1 MFGCNDD
8 DDNYDDDDDD
18 DDDGDFLKYCI
29 ASIQWWCFV
38 VLLLQ
43 LNGDDDDDYD
53 DASIG
58 KMIKWLQYI
67 VASSWDYEN
76 YENEDD
82 KKWRG
87 ECKNDYMPGDDYDD
101 HNLC

>member
-1 MFGCNDD
+1 M
-8 DDNYDDDDDD
+8 
-18 DDDGDFLKYCI
+18 
-29 ASIQWWCFV
+29 

-67 VASSWDYEN
+67 VASAWDYDN
-76 YENEDD
+76 DENEDD
-82 KKWRG
+82 KEENVLK
-87 ECKNDYMPGDDYDD
+87 DYMPGDDDGD

>member
-1 MFGCNDD
+1 M
-8 DDNYDDDDDD
+8 
-18 DDDGDFLKYCI
+18 
-29 ASIQWWCFV
+29 

-67 VASSWDYEN
+67 VASAWDYDN
-76 YENEDD
+76 DENEDD
-82 KKWRG
+82 KEENVRKIIL
-87 ECKNDYMPGDDYDD
+87 PGDDDDD